1 MRGHFTQAVFFYQ
14 GNEKAT
20 YAARNPPGNSLLLTL
35 NQEWFTGELHG
46 KTDRSWRYVPILC
59 FFFPRPVLSLF
70 YHFLSKSG
78 RDDAFLGGDQ
88 TGWGSGY
95 ENSRLHL

>member
-1 MRGHFTQAVFFYQ
+1 MRGPFTQAVFFYQ

-46 KTDRSWRYVPILC
+46 KTDRSWRYVPIL
-59 FFFPRPVLSLF
+59 
-70 YHFLSKSG
+70 
-78 RDDAFLGGDQ
+78 
-88 TGWGSGY
+88 
-95 ENSRLHL
+95 

>member
-46 KTDRSWRYVPILC
+46 KTDRSWRYVPIL
-59 FFFPRPVLSLF
+59 
-70 YHFLSKSG
+70 
-78 RDDAFLGGDQ
+78 
-88 TGWGSGY
+88 
-95 ENSRLHL
+95 